1 MSTPVRELRRIG
13 EIVSREQDGALA
25 EREGDGQAEARARF
39 LDAAARGPAR
49 RTSRR
54 APLAWVMGAAGAV
67 AAAAVVVLLL
77 RGREPSFGVGAD
89 RGGVVGSELAAP
101 AAERLPLRF
110 SDGSNVELQP
120 GARARVASLDA
131 GLAHVVLEG
140 GEARF
145 ALSDRGD
152 RAWSID
158 AGDVHLR
165 PSPGAHLVLAFD
177 VPAAAVDVTLE
188 EGSAEVI
195 APCGQQSVQ
204 AGNHVHVTCAAPAV
218 VGPPA
223 SGATTS
229 SAAPL
234 PDEAPSSSSS
244 QAPNGA
250 RAGADWRKLA
260 ADARYREAVDAA
272 VAVGFDRE
280 CAAASAGDLL
290 ALGDAARLAG
300 DASHAAAAYGALRR
314 RFPSDARASVGAFDL
329 GKIAFDARGAYAEAA
344 RWFDTY
350 LSEQPGG
357 ALAREALGRS
367 MEAHW
372 RSGDGARAR
381 ELAGQYMQRFPGGPH
396 EDLARRIVAE

>member
-25 EREGDGQAEARARF
+25 ARERDGQTAARARF
-39 LDAAARGPAR
+39 LDAAARGPVR
-49 RTSRR
+49 RLSRR
-54 APLAWVMGAAGAV
+54 ASLAWVGALGTV
-67 AAAAVVVLLL
+67 AAASAVVVLLV
-77 RGREPSFGVGAD
+77 RAGQPSFGVGAD

-101 AAERLPLRF
+101 AGERLPLRF
-110 SDGSNVELQP
+110 SDGSHVELQP
-120 GARARVASLDA
+120 GARARVASLDSR
-131 GLAHVVLEG
+131 LSRVVLEG

-145 ALSDRGD
+145 ALSESRD

-158 AGDVHLR
+158 AGDYHLR
-165 PSPGAHLVLAFD
+165 PTPGARLVLAFD
-177 VPAAAVDVTLE
+177 VPAGAIDVTLE
-188 EGSAEVI
+188 EGSVDVI
-195 APCGQQSVQ
+195 APCGRQSVR
-204 AGNHVHVTCAAPAV
+204 AGARVHVTCAVPAV
-218 VGPPA
+218 VAPPA
-223 SGATTS
+223 PGAPTS
-229 SAAPL
+229 SAAPR
-234 PDEAPSSSSS
+234 PGDAPTSSSEVPAS
-244 QAPNGA
+244 A

-272 VAVGFDRE
+272 VAAGFDRE
-280 CAAASAGDLL
+280 CAAASAADLL

-300 DASHAAAAYGALRR
+300 DGSHANVAYSALRR
-314 RFPSDARASVGAFDL
+314 RFPSDARASVAAFDL
-329 GKIAFDARGAYAEAA
+329 GKLAFDSRGAYADAA

-350 LSEQPGG
+350 LAEQPGG

-372 RSGDGARAR
+372 RSGDGAGAR